1 MCSGAVTLPVSARL
15 SCSPYCRAAS
25 MGPGMIAPG
34 SPRRQHQVPLRFPSA
49 MRSLRNTLGPCR
61 SVKGEGHMKRALMN
75 EESVRALTVFIE
87 AFAVIGGNTIRDL
100 FRRPRRSRNARKS
113 PSTAVNFRDRRL
125 RVFRLGALHVLRGL
139 RIETDDIARF
149 YELRHQDFD
158 AIVEF
163 GWLEGIILLL
173 VNREGGVGDS
183 DF

>member
-1 MCSGAVTLPVSARL
+1 
-15 SCSPYCRAAS
+15 
-25 MGPGMIAPG
+25 
-34 SPRRQHQVPLRFPSA
+34 
-49 MRSLRNTLGPCR
+49 
-61 SVKGEGHMKRALMN
+61 VKGEGHLKRALIN
-75 EESVRALTVFIE
+75 EESVRARTVFIE

-149 YELRHQDFD
+149 YELRYQDFD